1 MKIDNE
7 TQGQKE
13 PAGTLALSCPQHRGQ
28 EGAGRSLGTRG
39 QTGDTGSLA
48 RRDLGF
54 PCLGDTDI
62 HQSIEKASFNS

>member
-13 PAGTLALSCPQHRGQ
+13 PAGALPLACLQPGRMGGGWKGTQGQ
-28 EGAGRSLGTRG
+28 TGGTRG
-39 QTGDTGSLA
+39 LA

-54 PCLGDTDI
+54 PCLGDTSI
-62 HQSIEKASFNS
+62 HKSIKKAAFNS